1 LFVIS
6 VIHCLSLDKTRLNV
20 AKLNK
25 EYEVNEGIGGGFGE
39 FLMDLDDLTSGILG
53 KAKSR
58 KSLYSEKKNS
68 KQQTKRKDEEEE
80 DENEGEEDNEVDEE
94 AVNEEDGDGSE
105 AEEEDENDSVDE
117 KEEAEEAQKDKA
129 LTPFTYKPI
138 AGEDIYGRVVDPNS
152 QSSSAPSKYVPPGR
166 RNLQNSSSSSSVVTL
181 GTLSEKDLLL
191 KRKLRGL
198 LNKISEQSKDSILRE
213 LKQHYEQSS
222 HNLTNE
228 ILLDSMI
235 EMSTTTTASKLVN
248 LIPLYASILS
258 SLYFHVSSDIIYYSI
273 ERIFMKILWYCQDFM
288 EKLAGLEEG
297 RGNDQG
303 EEKEEDFTAS
313 HHRPVYN
320 LLLFLLYFYNFRVF
334 HHSFIVE
341 LMNGILQE
349 NDKNPFFTT
358 SDHSRKEIN
367 EMKMELLECIIYHA
381 SDALRHDDPMVM
393 KQLAQELSQ
402 KMKST
407 LAAKNER
414 EGEGEEESDYSRL
427 QFLYECVHDQM
438 NSGSRSHNNRMKK
451 IKEPIAAFIQE
462 KRKWLGNNKKMLGN
476 KMGDI
481 VVRLTITDLL
491 NVETQ
496 GRWWKTGASWIG
508 RQQQQ
513 LQDSEQQQK
522 QKQGTTG
529 NRQSEESSSSSSASL
544 LIKKAAKE
552 NHMNTPIR
560 QSIFEQIMLSRD
572 ILDAY
577 ERIMKLSITGKN
589 DREIIRVL
597 IECCLIEKTYNSFYK
612 ELMKLFSEY
621 NRQYKM
627 TIQYLLWD
635 VIKRL
640 LDEDNDNS
648 DDEDDEEQKKG
659 GKLSQRQ
666 ILNLGRLSSDLIES
680 FVIPL
685 SAIFKILDISAI
697 TENTS
702 VQLYLMTFFVQL
714 FSTKTLDV
722 NTLQTICDRIATT
735 PDYRQVCD
743 HLLCFLE
750 VSELNSCFFLI
761 LILLLILNYFFIDA
775 IGSER
780 DETEVFQRN
789 LRANE
794 RKEETHD
801 RSNQRDQ
808 FVGSTLSSPR
818 SR

>member
-288 EKLAGLEEG
+288 EKLAGLEER

-303 EEKEEDFTAS
+303 EEKEEDFTTS

-320 LLLFLLYFYNFRVF
+320 LLLLRV
-334 HHSFIVE
+334 
-341 LMNGILQE
+341 L
-349 NDKNPFFTT
+349 
-358 SDHSRKEIN
+358 
-367 EMKMELLECIIYHA
+367 ELLLLSA
-381 SDALRHDDPMVM
+381 DP
-393 KQLAQELSQ
+393 
-402 KMKST
+402 
-407 LAAKNER
+407 
-414 EGEGEEESDYSRL
+414 
-427 QFLYECVHDQM
+427 
-438 NSGSRSHNNRMKK
+438 RSAGLPPPSLCFH
-451 IKEPIAAFIQE
+451 IQQ
-462 KRKWLGNNKKMLGN
+462 
-476 KMGDI
+476 I
-481 VVRLTITDLL
+481 C
-491 NVETQ
+491 
-496 GRWWKTGASWIG
+496 
-508 RQQQQ
+508 
-513 LQDSEQQQK
+513 
-522 QKQGTTG
+522 
-529 NRQSEESSSSSSASL
+529 NRQSHHNIAHFVAEHL
-544 LIKKAAKE
+544 LIVSQ
-552 NHMNTPIR
+552 P
-560 QSIFEQIMLSRD
+560 FPL
-572 ILDAY
+572 
-577 ERIMKLSITGKN
+577 
-589 DREIIRVL
+589 
-597 IECCLIEKTYNSFYK
+597 
-612 ELMKLFSEY
+612 
-621 NRQYKM
+621 
-627 TIQYLLWD
+627 
-635 VIKRL
+635 L
-640 LDEDNDNS
+640 LDESGNRFFDF
-648 DDEDDEEQKKG
+648 
-659 GKLSQRQ
+659 LH
-666 ILNLGRLSSDLIES
+666 
-680 FVIPL
+680 
-685 SAIFKILDISAI
+685 
-697 TENTS
+697 S
-702 VQLYLMTFFVQL
+702 VVVTATATVHLV
-714 FSTKTLDV
+714 V
-722 NTLQTICDRIATT
+722 NT
-735 PDYRQVCD
+735 
-743 HLLCFLE
+743 
-750 VSELNSCFFLI
+750 
-761 LILLLILNYFFIDA
+761 
-775 IGSER
+775 
-780 DETEVFQRN
+780 
-789 LRANE
+789 
-794 RKEETHD
+794 
-801 RSNQRDQ
+801 
-808 FVGSTLSSPR
+808 FVKKL
-818 SR
+818 